1 MFIDVDMD
9 TRAFESPL
17 KLIFTDSYLNKNSN
31 IIDLNDVKSPQIKMY
46 LKYIKV
52 LRLRFY
58 ASKDLFEC
66 WIKSGVKLI

>member
-1 MFIDVDMD
+1 MDID

-17 KLIFTDSYLNKNSN
+17 KLIFTDSYSNKNSN
-31 IIDLNDVKSPQIKMY
+31 IIDLNDVKSPQIKRY
-46 LKYIKV
+46 LENIKV
-52 LRLRFY
+52 SRLRFY